1 MAFGAGFRS
10 TAERN
15 PEKKEAMAVKPWS
28 FTADSLQKERYF
40 PCERVLRTDN

>member
-15 PEKKEAMAVKPWS
+15 PEKKEATAVKPWS
-28 FTADSLQKERYF
+28 FTDNVCQKSYL
-40 PCERVLRTDN
+40 VYY